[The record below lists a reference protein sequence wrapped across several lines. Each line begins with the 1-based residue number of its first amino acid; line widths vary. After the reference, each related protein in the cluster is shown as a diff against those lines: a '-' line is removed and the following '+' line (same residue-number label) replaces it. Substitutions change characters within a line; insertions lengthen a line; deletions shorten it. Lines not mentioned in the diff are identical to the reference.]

1 MPDKLCCDHR
11 LYGCDYTQY
20 TEIFS
25 HHCNMLLLQGSVKTF
40 QLLFSF
46 FALKKISQIH
56 QIRCTHYTIWKSWHI
71 THYKILLRWL
81 CQRECLTWSP
91 VADHH
96 LHFSDMLASML
107 AAFCTHLVLSKT
119 EATSLQRF
127 SFSLRLWHVLDTL
140 YRQPC
145 YYKLSRSSF
154 LRLHNPMYWLLW
166 KYWLNH
172 VAIIIPIQ
180 IGEAPVCLRAD
191 LEGQDSICE
200 HLTLPANP
208 CQISEPIE
216 VLDKILAPILGRGKL
231 GLNRLKFL

>member
-20 TEIFS
+20 TEIFY

-107 AAFCTHLVLSKT
+107 AAFCTHLVRPK
-119 EATSLQRF
+119 
-127 SFSLRLWHVLDTL
+127 LR
-140 YRQPC
+140 
-145 YYKLSRSSF
+145 
-154 LRLHNPMYWLLW
+154 RLHSSASLSPYGCDTSSTH
-166 KYWLNH
+166 YTDSH
-172 VAIIIPIQ
+172 VTTNCQEAVSSVSTIQ
-180 IGEAPVCLRAD
+180 CIGYCESTD
-191 LEGQDSICE
+191 LIM
-200 HLTLPANP
+200 
-208 CQISEPIE
+208 
-216 VLDKILAPILGRGKL
+216 
-231 GLNRLKFL
+231 